1 VEIYINWITAINL
14 NNFHIEREK
23 DRGIKI
29 LKISAVL
36 YLSSYTVVFILLFT
50 VREENH
56 RIFILFFSN
65 KNAQRPFTEEQYIP

>member
-1 VEIYINWITAINL
+1 MEIYINWITAINL